1 MSKNLV
7 RRNFLKQVAAG
18 SAASLAVATS
28 QKAAL
33 AEDKYLTSAKLG
45 DFAMYYEVHG
55 SGPAIVFAHGA
66 GGTHMSWWQ
75 QVPVLSQKYTC
86 ITIDHRTYGYSQDVK
101 GGPGR
106 RAFVGDLTGL
116 LDHLG
121 IQKTALVGQ
130 SMGGLTVLG
139 FASAHPERVSALIMS
154 DTTGGYTSPEIEQ
167 IRKSAGNPPASI
179 DRAFAPD
186 YGKREPA
193 MEFLYREISALTAA
207 APNAP
212 AKSVETTPAG
222 GSAPTDIKPVLE
234 KKVPVLLIVGAEDQ
248 LVAPAIIESFHK
260 SMPGS
265 ELVKIPGAGH
275 SGYFEK
281 PADYNRILMDFLAK
295 HATA

>member
-1 MSKNLV
+1 MSQNLV

-18 SAASLAVATS
+18 SAATLAIAAS
-28 QKAAL
+28 QEPAS

-45 DFAMYYEVHG
+45 DFSLYYEVHG

-106 RAFVGDLTGL
+106 RAFVGDLAGL

-121 IQKTALVGQ
+121 IPKTALVGQ

-139 FASAHPERVSALIMS
+139 FASAHPDRVTALIMS

-167 IRKSAGNPPASI
+167 IRKAAGNPSASI

-186 YGKREPA
+186 YPKSQPA

-212 AKSVETTPAG
+212 AKSTSSAPPAA
-222 GSAPTDIKPVLE
+222 SEPTDIAPVLA

-281 PADYNRILMDFLAK
+281 PDDYNRILLNFLDK

>member
-1 MSKNLV
+1 MANKII

-18 SAASLAVATS
+18 SATLAVAAS
-28 QKAAL
+28 EKSAL

-45 DFAMYYEVHG
+45 DFSLYYEVHG
-55 SGPAIVFAHGA
+55 SGPAVVFAHGA

-75 QVPVLSQKYTC
+75 QVPVLAQKYRC

-106 RAFVGDLTGL
+106 RAFVGDLAGL

-186 YGKREPA
+186 FPKREPA
-193 MEFLYREISALTAA
+193 MEFLYREIGALTAA

-212 AKSVETTPAG
+212 AKSAESAPAAA
-222 GSAPTDIKPVLE
+222 SAPTDIAPVLA
-234 KKVPVLLIVGAEDQ
+234 KKIPVLLIVGAEDQ
-248 LVAPAIIESFHK
+248 LVAPPIIEAFHK
-260 SMPGS
+260 RMPGS

-281 PADYNRILMDFLAK
+281 PDDYNRILMDFLGK
-295 HATA
+295 HASA